1 MRRQIDA
8 KSNTGNHFP
17 VWRVDALQ
25 LTDKCSIQSLVKIDI
40 VQLWAR
46 ANLFYVD
53 TELPN
58 TCVILRNTW
67 TWCPILQCS
76 KNPTNLKRCQIF
88 KTYNIFK
95 KIVFL
100 YFLKN
105 FVSNWH
111 WKPNDFTCERIS
123 ISQTTLIKNALWQHA
138 RISSSSSS
146 LLLPCL
152 LFLRLLLSS
161 SGTACLFLL
170 LRLLRL
176 LLRLTVQSYSLLGRS
191 SASSSCCILFLN
203 LLLRLLILLLLL
215 LLRLLFILLLLL
227 LLLLRLLPLLT
238 NQCKKNR
245 FDFKGWDNGCAVS
258 ELLQKRFSNK
268 LC

>member
-17 VWRVDALQ
+17 VWRVDALHE
-25 LTDKCSIQSLVKIDI
+25 TDKCSIQSLVKIDI

-76 KNPTNLKRCQIF
+76 KNPTNLKGCQIF

-95 KIVFL
+95 KTVFL
-100 YFLKN
+100 YFLN
-105 FVSNWH
+105 DFVSNWN
-111 WKPNDFTCERIS
+111 WKRNDFTCERNS
-123 ISQTTLIKNALWQHA
+123 ISQTTLIRNALWQHA

-176 LLRLTVQSYSLLGRS
+176 LLRLTVQSYSLLRRS
-191 SASSSCCILFLN
+191 SSSSSCCILFLN

-215 LLRLLFILLLLL
+215 LLRLLFILLL

-268 LC
+268 LF